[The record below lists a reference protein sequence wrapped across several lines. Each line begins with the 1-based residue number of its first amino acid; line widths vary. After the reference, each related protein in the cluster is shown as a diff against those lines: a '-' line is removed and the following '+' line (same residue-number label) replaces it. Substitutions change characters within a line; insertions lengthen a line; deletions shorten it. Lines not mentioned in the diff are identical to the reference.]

1 MRRTKYKMTE
11 GFKFNTRGK
20 IAQVILNR
28 PDKKNALL
36 PDFWKEFPRKIKS
49 ISDEGSYRAIILSGE
64 GADFCAGM
72 DLSVFAANPK
82 LNTDSTYQ
90 RERIFHLIALIQ
102 DAISTLERCR
112 VPVIAAIQGRCL
124 GAGLDIVS
132 ACDLRFS
139 TDTASF
145 RIEETNV
152 GIMADLGSL
161 QRLTKLMPEAVVKEM
176 AFSGETLSAQR
187 AYEIG
192 FVNKTYSDAE
202 TLEKGV
208 FETAERIAAMAPLV
222 ISSSKRCIN
231 YARDH
236 STADSLEQGA
246 LLQSAIFDLADV
258 QRFMMSRAGKCDA
271 PADLPEL
278 DQEL

>member
-1 MRRTKYKMTE
+1 MTE

-49 ISDEGSYRAIILSGE
+49 ISDSGSYRAIVLSAE
-64 GADFCAGM
+64 GPDFCAGM

-90 RERIFHLIALIQ
+90 RERIFYLISLIQ
-102 DAISTLERCR
+102 EAISTLERCR
-112 VPVIAAIQGRCL
+112 IPVIAAIQGRCL

-139 TDTASF
+139 TNAASF

-161 QRLTKLMPEAVVKEM
+161 QRLTKLMPEGVVKEM
-176 AFSGETLSAQR
+176 AFLGETLSAQR
-187 AYEIG
+187 AFEIG
-192 FVNKTYSDAE
+192 FINKVYSDAE
-202 TLEKGV
+202 ALEQGV
-208 FETAERIAAMAPLV
+208 IETAERIGAMAPLV
-222 ISSSKRCIN
+222 ISASKRCIN

-236 STADSLEQGA
+236 STADALEQGA
-246 LLQSAIFDLADV
+246 LMQSAVFDLADV
-258 QRFMMSRAGKCDA
+258 QSFMMSRAGKCDA
-271 PADLPEL
+271 PDDLPEL